1 MHYVFQQFVDRLVDS
16 SETDG
21 VQKAMAEA
29 AGAFDIPCFAYLRM
43 PRDGSSLA
51 ALISTYP
58 ARWTEHYL
66 QHHYERL
73 DPVIQQAHSFT
84 EPFEWGLG
92 SDSFP
97 LTKGQKVLFD
107 EAGNFGIRCGFTVP
121 IQDNHGPV
129 AAVTFASDV
138 GRPEFRRS
146 IEYNK
151 RALQL
156 MSISLHAHVRRK
168 IWPHPAI
175 NGVKLSRRE
184 LECLRFA
191 AEGKSA
197 WDTAT
202 ILGLSARTVK
212 FHWDNAKE
220 KLGVRTLRQA
230 VVILQSA
237 IPLG

>member
-1 MHYVFQQFVDRLVDS
+1 MHHVFQRFVDRLADS
-16 SETDG
+16 SEADC

-29 AGAFDIPCFAYLRM
+29 AAAFDIPCFAYIRM

-58 ARWTEHYL
+58 SKWTEHYL

-73 DPVIQQAHSFT
+73 DPVIQQAHAFT

-92 SDSFP
+92 ADSFP
-97 LTKGQKVLFD
+97 LTEQQKNLFD
-107 EAGNFGIRCGFTVP
+107 EANKFGIRCGFTVP
-121 IQDNHGPV
+121 IKDNRGPV

-138 GRPEFRRS
+138 GRPEFRHS

-156 MSISLHAHVRRK
+156 MSISLHAHVRRR
-168 IWPHPAI
+168 IWRDLSV
-175 NGVKLSRRE
+175 NGVRLSRRE

-197 WDTAT
+197 WDTGV

-230 VVILQSA
+230 VVVLQSA
-237 IPLG
+237 RL